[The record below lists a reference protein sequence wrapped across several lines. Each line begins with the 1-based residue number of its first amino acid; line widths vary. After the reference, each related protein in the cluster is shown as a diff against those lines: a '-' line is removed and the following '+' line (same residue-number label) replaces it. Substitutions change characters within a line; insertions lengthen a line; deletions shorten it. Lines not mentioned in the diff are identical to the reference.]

1 MEMMKKRRKSIL
13 LLATM
18 GVFLIN
24 GCGAKV
30 EVPESPSETFV
41 NEILSSVEEQTTA
54 VNEMQSITF
63 DDVQLET
70 SVQSEEPTKTES
82 ASEPE
87 PVSRQETQTTQMT
100 PPKQETQTTTQIPSA
115 KEVKYMDI
123 AHIFKPYE
131 QAVEISLQMPDD
143 WKYTIWD
150 VEEESPDWGYSV
162 QANETDD
169 ATFCI
174 FGQFGTLTAV
184 GYSNGPKSFQ
194 TSQGLTGQYFW
205 DEYMLDDKNPA
216 IQGMIVFDTELA
228 GFYGVSFNMPKS
240 IYSEN
245 KDIIDKVF
253 QSIVIKEVQ

>member
-1 MEMMKKRRKSIL
+1 MKKRRKSIL

-24 GCGAKV
+24 GCGAKE
-30 EVPESPSETFV
+30 EVQEIPRETFV

-54 VNEMQSITF
+54 ANETQPITS
-63 DDVQLET
+63 DELQPET
-70 SVQSEEPTKTES
+70 FVQSKEPAKTES

-131 QAVEISLQMPDD
+131 QAVEISLQMPED
-143 WKYTIWD
+143 WNYTLWD

-162 QANETDD
+162 KVQGRED
-169 ATFCI
+169 AIFSI
-174 FGQFGTLTAV
+174 FGQHGTLTADD
-184 GYSNGPKSFQ
+184 SNGPKSFQ
-194 TSQGLTGQYFW
+194 TSQGMTGQYFW
-205 DEYMLDDKNPA
+205 DEYTLDDGNPA
-216 IQGMIVFDTELA
+216 IQGTIIFDTELLA

-253 QSIVIKEVQ
+253 QSIVIKEA